1 MRIAFLN
8 PQGNFDRTD
17 AYLTEHPDFGGQ
29 LVYVKE
35 VALALGRMG
44 VDVDIL
50 TRRIR
55 DPDWQGFE
63 ETLDDFGEQADRVRI
78 VRLPCGGDAFLA
90 KEALWPHLPEM
101 AHAIA
106 DFYAEDGP
114 DFLTAHYADGG
125 YLAALLK
132 ARTGLGFTF
141 TGHSLGAQKLDK
153 LISSTGESFDKLD
166 ARYRFSQ
173 RIDAERLAMARAE
186 TVITSTTD
194 ERMGQ
199 YGHPLYAG
207 AIEPADDRRFRVIPP
222 GINSAIFHADPS
234 GDDPQTLAR
243 LRSRVRRP
251 GRRHVVVASRLD
263 PKKNVSG
270 VVEAF
275 CRSAALAASADLALF
290 VRGVDDPW
298 DGIGS
303 LRADEQAVLGPILER
318 IDQAGLVDRVS
329 FVNARSQRELA
340 AAYRLFAASGSVF
353 ALPSLFEP
361 FGLAPIEAAA
371 CGLAVVATRNGG
383 PSEIFAGGAGL
394 LMDPEDPEDMA
405 RAFLEG
411 LDRYPALAEAGIER
425 VLSTYT
431 WDKTATAYLE
441 LIRTRLAAGMGGA
454 EESIP
459 ALDASDRIRAYLE
472 AGVAKDSGL

>member
-35 VALALGRMG
+35 VALALGRLD
-44 VDVDIL
+44 VDVDII

-63 ETLDDFGEQADRVRI
+63 ETLDDFAEQAEHVRI
-78 VRLPCGGDAFLA
+78 VRLPCGGDAFVA

-101 AHAIA
+101 VEAIA
-106 DFYAEDGP
+106 DFYAKKRP

-132 ARTGLGFTF
+132 ARLGIGFTF

-153 LISSTGESFDKLD
+153 LISSTGESFDVLD
-166 ARYRFSQ
+166 SRYRFSQ
-173 RIDAERLAMARAE
+173 RIAAERLAMAHAE

-207 AIEPADDRRFRVIPP
+207 AIEPGDDERFRVIPP
-222 GINSAIFHADPS
+222 GINTRIFHQERS
-234 GDDPQTLAR
+234 GDDPAMLER
-243 LRSRVRRP
+243 LRSRVRDPDRA
-251 GRRHVVVASRLD
+251 HVVLASRLD
-263 PKKNVSG
+263 PKKNVGG

-275 CRSAALAASADLALF
+275 CRSSDLASKAHLALF
-290 VRGVDDPW
+290 VRGLDDPW
-298 DGIGS
+298 TEIES

-318 IDQAGLVDRVS
+318 IRQAGLTERVS

-340 AAYRLFAASGSVF
+340 AAYRMFAASASVF

-383 PSEIFAGGAGL
+383 PSEIFAGGAGI
-394 LMDPEDPEDMA
+394 LMDPEDPDDMA

-411 LDRYPALAEAGIER
+411 LERYPELARAGVHR

-431 WDKTATAYLE
+431 WDKTAAAYLN
-441 LIRTRLAAGMGGA
+441 LIKDDLAAGIGQD
-454 EESIP
+454 ELVIP
-459 ALDASDRIRAYLE
+459 DLDAGARIREYLGPRGE
-472 AGVAKDSGL
+472 GNLGR

>member
-1 MRIAFLN
+1 MKIAFLN

-44 VDVDIL
+44 IAVDII

-55 DPDWQGFE
+55 DPEWHGFE
-63 ETLDDFGEQADRVRI
+63 EDLDDFGELADRVRI
-78 VRLPCGGDAFLA
+78 VRLPCGGDGFLP
-90 KEALWPHLPEM
+90 KEALWPHLPDM
-101 AHAIA
+101 AAAIV
-106 DFYAEDGP
+106 DFYRAEPP

-132 ARTGLGFTF
+132 PRLGLGFTF

-153 LISSTGESFDKLD
+153 LLQATGQDFETLD
-166 ARYRFSQ
+166 QRYRFSQ
-173 RIDAERLAMARAE
+173 RIAAERLAMAAAS
-186 TVITSTTD
+186 TVITSTTE

-207 AIEPADDRRFRVIPP
+207 AIDPGDDRRFRVIPP
-222 GINSAIFHADPS
+222 GINTRIFHQDASADEAS
-234 GDDPQTLAR
+234 LLDRFGAA
-243 LRSRVRRP
+243 VRQPERP
-251 GRRHVVVASRLD
+251 HVVVSSRLD
-263 PKKNVSG
+263 PKKNVAG

-275 CRSAALAASADLALF
+275 CCSPALSGRAGLALF

-298 DGIGS
+298 NDIGQ

-318 IDQAGLVDRVS
+318 IKQAGLEDRVS
-329 FVNARSQRELA
+329 FINAGSQHELA
-340 AAYRLFAASGSVF
+340 LAYRMFAATGSVF

-394 LMDPEDPEDMA
+394 LMNPEDPTDMA
-405 RAFLEG
+405 QTLVAG
-411 LDRYPALAEAGIER
+411 LAQAPQLAQAGIER

-431 WDKTATAYLE
+431 WDKTAAAYLDQ
-441 LIRTRLAAGMGGA
+441 IKADLAAGVTAGPEA
-454 EESIP
+454 VQP
-459 ALDASDRIRAYLE
+459 LDAAARIRAYL
-472 AGVAKDSGL
+472 G

>member
-1 MRIAFLN
+1 MRVAFLN

-35 VALALGRMG
+35 VALAMGRLG
-44 VDVDIL
+44 VQVDIL

-55 DPDWQGFE
+55 DPEWQGFE
-63 ETLDDFGEQADRVRI
+63 KDLDDFGELSDSVRI
-78 VRLPCGGDAFLA
+78 VRLAFGGDRFLA
-90 KEALWPHLPEM
+90 KESLWPHLPEM
-101 AHAIA
+101 VDEIAH
-106 DFYAEDGP
+106 FYGNELP
-114 DFLTAHYADGG
+114 EFMTAHYADGG

-132 ARTGLGFTF
+132 QRLGIPFSF

-153 LISSTGESFDKLD
+153 LIRISSDDFARLD
-166 ARYRFSQ
+166 ERYHFSQ
-173 RIDAERLAMARAE
+173 RIDAERLAMSEAAR
-186 TVITSTTD
+186 VITSTTE

-207 AIEPADDRRFRVIPP
+207 AIEPEDDAKFRVIPP
-222 GINSAIFHADPS
+222 GINTRIFHNDS
-234 GDDPQTLAR
+234 SVDDVDILQR
-243 LRSRVRRP
+243 LLGRVGSIEKP
-251 GRRHVVVASRLD
+251 HVVLSSRLD
-263 PKKNVSG
+263 PKKNVAG

-275 CRSAALAASADLALF
+275 CRNPELAQAANLALF

-298 DGIGS
+298 SGIGE

-318 IDQAGLVDRVS
+318 IREAGLIDKVS
-329 FVNARSQRELA
+329 FVNARSQRDLA
-340 AAYRLFAASGSVF
+340 TAYRRFAASGSVF

-383 PSEIFAGGAGL
+383 PSEIFADGAGV

-411 LDRYPALAEAGIER
+411 LANVEELAKAGINR

-431 WDKTATAYLE
+431 WDKTAAAYLSV
-441 LIRTRLAAGMGGA
+441 IRQHLGTVHVQSGTEAP
-454 EESIP
+454 E
-459 ALDASDRIRAYLE
+459 LDAGQRIREYL
-472 AGVAKDSGL
+472 S

>member
-1 MRIAFLN
+1 MRIGFLN

-35 VALALGRMG
+35 VALALGRLG
-44 VDVDIL
+44 IDVDII

-55 DPDWQGFE
+55 DPEWQGFE
-63 ETLDDFGEQADRVRI
+63 EDLDDFGEQADRVRI
-78 VRLPCGGDAFLA
+78 VRLPCGGDGFLA

-101 AHAIA
+101 AEAILG
-106 DFYAEDGP
+106 FYAGQPP
-114 DFLTAHYADGG
+114 DFFTAHYADGG

-132 ARTGLGFTF
+132 ERLGLGFTF

-153 LISSTGESFDKLD
+153 LVSTTGESFQGLD
-166 ARYRFSQ
+166 SRYRFSQ
-173 RIDAERLAMARAE
+173 RIAAERLAMARAE
-186 TVITSTTD
+186 TVITSTTE
-194 ERMGQ
+194 ERMAQ
-199 YGHPLYAG
+199 YGHPLYEG
-207 AIEPADDRRFRVIPP
+207 AIVPSDGRRFRVIPP
-222 GINSAIFHADPS
+222 GINTAIFHQDPIH
-234 GDDPQTLAR
+234 DAPDVMTR
-243 LRSRVRRP
+243 LRAHVRDPERA
-251 GRRHVVVASRLD
+251 HVVLASRLD
-263 PKKNVSG
+263 PKKNVGG

-275 CRSAALAASADLALF
+275 CRSSTLSARANLALF

-298 DGIGS
+298 AGIES
-303 LRADEQAVLGPILER
+303 LRADEQAVLEPILAR
-318 IDQAGLVDRVS
+318 IQQAGLADRVS

-340 AAYRLFAASGSVF
+340 AAYRMFAASGSVF

-394 LMDPEDPEDMA
+394 LMDPEDPNDMA
-405 RAFLEG
+405 RAFVEG
-411 LDRYPALAEAGIER
+411 LDRYPALAKAGIER

-431 WDKTATAYLE
+431 WDKTAGAYLD
-441 LIRTRLAAGMGGA
+441 LIRLNVATGMGRDDAVTA
-454 EESIP
+454 E
-459 ALDASDRIRAYLE
+459 LDASARIQNYLQE
-472 AGVAKDSGL
+472 GRGADSVR

>member
-1 MRIAFLN
+1 MKIAFLN

-35 VALALGRMG
+35 VALALGRLG
-44 VDVDIL
+44 VHVDVL

-55 DPDWQGFE
+55 DPQWHGFE
-63 ETLDDFGEQADRVRI
+63 DDIDDFGELADRVRI
-78 VRLPCGGDAFLA
+78 VRLPCGGDSFLA
-90 KEALWPHLPEM
+90 KERLWPHLPEM
-101 AHAIA
+101 ADAIVS
-106 DFYAEDGP
+106 FYGDQAP

-125 YLAALLK
+125 YLGACLQ
-132 ARTGLGFTF
+132 ARLGVGFTL

-153 LISSTGESFDKLD
+153 LFSGGQSFEELEP
-166 ARYRFSQ
+166 RYRFAQ
-173 RIDAERLAMARAE
+173 RIAAERLAMARAAR
-186 TVITSTTD
+186 VITSTTE
-194 ERMGQ
+194 ERLGQ
-199 YGHPLYAG
+199 YGHALYQG
-207 AIEPADDRRFRVIPP
+207 AIDTSDDARFRVIPP
-222 GINSAIFHADPS
+222 GINTEIFHADA
-234 GDDPQTLAR
+234 GKDDPAVLNR
-243 LRSRVRRP
+243 LRRMVRDP
-251 GRRHVVVASRLD
+251 ARRHVVVASRLD
-263 PKKNVSG
+263 PKKNVAG

-275 CRSAALAASADLALF
+275 CVSPELADGAHLALF

-298 DGIGS
+298 QGIDA
-303 LRADEQAVLGPILER
+303 LRADEQAVLQPILER
-318 IDQAGLVDRVS
+318 VRAAGLEDRVS

-394 LMDPEDPEDMA
+394 LMDPEDPAAMA
-405 RAFLEG
+405 QAFVEG
-411 LDRYPALAEAGIER
+411 LNQHAELAAKGIQR

-431 WDKTATAYLE
+431 WDKTAKAYLE
-441 LIRTRLAAGMGGA
+441 TISSASKEPRPGV
-454 EESIP
+454 EEDIP
-459 ALDASDRIRAYLE
+459 SLDASERIRAYL
-472 AGVAKDSGL
+472 AG

>member
-1 MRIAFLN
+1 MRVAFLN

-35 VALALGRMG
+35 VALALGRLG
-44 VDVDIL
+44 LDVDVI

-63 ETLDDFGEQADRVRI
+63 ESLDDFGELAERVRI
-78 VRLPCGGDAFLA
+78 VRLPCGGDEFLA
-90 KEALWPHLPEM
+90 KERLWPYLPEF
-101 AHAIA
+101 ADAIVA
-106 DFYAEDGP
+106 FYGEDRP

-132 ARTGLGFTF
+132 ARTGIGFTF

-153 LISSTGESFDKLD
+153 LLGPGDRFETLEP
-166 ARYRFSQ
+166 RYRFAQ
-173 RIDAERLAMARAE
+173 RIDAERLAMAHAD
-186 TVITSTTD
+186 TVITSTME

-199 YGHPLYAG
+199 YGHALYRG
-207 AIEPADDRRFRVIPP
+207 AITPDDAGRFRVIPP
-222 GINSAIFHADPS
+222 GINTAIFHADAS
-234 GDDPQTLAR
+234 RDAAET
-243 LRSRVRRP
+243 RSRLASMVRNPARS
-251 GRRHVVVASRLD
+251 HVVLASRLD
-263 PKKNVSG
+263 PKKNVHG
-270 VVEAF
+270 AVEAF
-275 CRSAALAASADLALF
+275 CSNQELNSRSDLAVF

-298 DGIGS
+298 AGIGS
-303 LRADEQAVLGPILER
+303 LREAEQAVLAPILEGIR
-318 IDQAGLVDRVS
+318 EAGLESRVS
-329 FVNARSQRELA
+329 FINARSQRELA
-340 AAYRLFAASGSVF
+340 AAYRLFADSGSVF

-394 LMDPEDPEDMA
+394 LMDPEDPQDMA

-411 LDRYPALAEAGIER
+411 LQRHDELARAGVER

-431 WDKTATAYLE
+431 WDKTAASYLNT
-441 LIRTRLAAGMGGA
+441 IREFLDRPRTIP
-454 EESIP
+454 ESKIP
-459 ALDASDRIRAYLE
+459 ELDASERIRQYLT
-472 AGVAKDSGL
+472 SPS

>member
-1 MRIAFLN
+1 MRIVFLN

-35 VALALGRMG
+35 VALALGRLG
-44 VDVDIL
+44 VDVDII

-55 DPDWQGFE
+55 DPEWQGFE
-63 ETLDDFGEQADRVRI
+63 QMLDDFGQLADRVRI

-101 AHAIA
+101 ADAIA
-106 DFYAEDGP
+106 DFYADKAP

-125 YLAALLK
+125 YLAVLLK
-132 ARTGLGFTF
+132 ARMGLGFTF

-153 LISSTGESFDKLD
+153 LISSTGKSFESLD
-166 ARYRFSQ
+166 DRYRFSQ
-173 RIDAERLAMARAE
+173 RIDAERLAMADAD
-186 TVITSTTD
+186 TIIASTSD
-194 ERMGQ
+194 ERMSQ
-199 YGHPLYAG
+199 YGHPLYTG
-207 AIEPADDRRFRVIPP
+207 AIEPTDDRRFRVIPP
-222 GINSAIFHADPS
+222 GINSAIFHADS
-234 GDDPQTLAR
+234 SLDERETLAR
-243 LRSRVRRP
+243 LRSGVRNP
-251 GRRHVVVASRLD
+251 GRPHVVVASRLD
-263 PKKNVSG
+263 PKKNVAG

-275 CRSAALAASADLALF
+275 CRSPELASGADLALF

-298 DGIGS
+298 AGIEA
-303 LRADEQAVLGPILER
+303 LRADEQAVLGPILDR
-318 IDQAGLVDRVS
+318 IRQAGLIERVS

-340 AAYRLFAASGSVF
+340 AGYRLFAASGSVF

-383 PSEIFAGGAGL
+383 PSEIFAGGAGV
-394 LMDPEDPEDMA
+394 LMDPEDPEDMG

-411 LDRYPALAEAGIER
+411 LDRYPQLARAGIER

-431 WDKTATAYLE
+431 WDKTAAAYLE
-441 LIRTRLAAGMGGA
+441 QIETNRGIGVRAMEGA
-454 EESIP
+454 VP
-459 ALDASDRIRAYLE
+459 VLDASRRIRAYLDK
-472 AGVAKDSGL
+472 A